1 LFLIQWDK
9 YSYADKAQEA
19 KRLKSAT
26 GAQRYNDSKRFSKK
40 DPVSWSKQLAKK
52 DTREK
57 RRVEKTRKKAW
68 KASTRL
74 EEEHTGLKRTRADS
88 EEKIVDAGEASDD
101 WASLAEEERLAKKL
115 KKGKISQAEFDVRT
129 LIDP

>member
-1 LFLIQWDK
+1 MQWDK

-26 GAQRYNDSKRFSKK
+26 GVQRPNNSKSHSKK
-40 DPVSWSKQLAKK
+40 DHISWSKQLAKK
-52 DTREK
+52 DVREK

-68 KASTRL
+68 VASTRL
-74 EEEHTGLKRTRADS
+74 GEDHTTALKRTRADS
-88 EEKIVDAGEASDD
+88 EEKLVDSVEASDD

-115 KKGKISQAEFDVRT
+115 KKGKINQAEFDAMT